1 MGLDPTADQPFGTL
15 SAGERRRTSIARALM
30 PDPDLLLLDE
40 PTASLDLPA
49 RELLVRDLEDL
60 GRDGRPRAIVLVSH
74 HLEEIPAGFDHALVL
89 RDGRVVAAGPVAT
102 VLRDDVLT
110 SAYGI
115 PVLVEERDGRWAA
128 RMRRPPAR

>member
-1 MGLDPTADQPFGTL
+1 
-15 SAGERRRTSIARALM
+15 
-30 PDPDLLLLDE
+30 
-40 PTASLDLPA
+40 
-49 RELLVRDLEDL
+49 VRDLEDL

-89 RDGRVVAAGPVAT
+89 RDGRVVAAGPVAD

-115 PVLVEERDGRWAA
+115 PVQVEVRHGRWTA
-128 RMRRPPAR
+128 RMRRPATR